1 MLKKEL
7 IHLALKQWKKNGFC
21 VRYWDGSEKNYGK
34 TAPLF
39 TIVFTKEPTI
49 SSDALRGAVDLWL
62 GELYA
67 EGTLELEGNLD
78 DAVATFFEKD
88 PAKIPFPMDTLRKQM
103 MQKEALEQKDVQSH
117 YDLGNEFFSRWLDP
131 TMSYSC
137 AYFEHENDTLEQAQR
152 QKIDHSLKKL
162 DLHQGEHLLDIGCG
176 WGEVILTAAKT
187 YGVHA
192 TGITLSEEQYQL
204 TKERIQKE
212 GLSDLVEVRLENY
225 LDIDPSKEL
234 YDKIISI
241 GMMEHV
247 GKPYLPLYIAKV
259 SSLLKPG
266 GLFMLH
272 SIMNFYAD
280 ESERKNWLSTY
291 IFPGGYVPGMAEVT
305 SIFPYFD
312 LRMVHM
318 ESLRLHYARTLE
330 LWDKN
335 YEAIR
340 DTLPPKYDERFKRI
354 WSLYLKG
361 CAAGFRTG
369 LLDIV
374 QFLLSKGVNNNLPIN
389 NSYMY
394 KEN

>member
-7 IHLALKQWKKNGFC
+7 IHLALKQWNKDGFR
-21 VRYWDGSEKNYGK
+21 VRYWDGSKKDYGK
-34 TAPLF
+34 TSPRF
-39 TIVFTKEPTI
+39 TIVFTKEPKI
-49 SSDALRGAVDLWL
+49 SSDVLKGGIDLWI

-67 EGTLELEGNLD
+67 ESTLTLEGSLD
-78 DAVATFFEKD
+78 DAVYTLFEKD
-88 PAKIPFPMDTLRKQM
+88 PVKLPYHLETLRKQM
-103 MQKEALEQKDVQSH
+103 MQEEQEEKKEVQAH
-117 YDLGNEFFSRWLDP
+117 YDLGNDFFSRWLDP
-131 TMSYSC
+131 TMCYSC
-137 AYFEHENDTLEQAQR
+137 AYFEHEDDTLEMAQR
-152 QKIDHSLKKL
+152 QKISHSLKKL

-192 TGITLSEEQYQL
+192 TGITLSKEQYDL
-204 TKERIQKE
+204 TNARIQKE
-212 GLSDLVEVRLENY
+212 GLQSLVDVRLENY
-225 LDIDPSKEL
+225 LDMDPAKEQ

-247 GKPYLPLYIAKV
+247 GKPYLPLYIEKA

-272 SIMNFYAD
+272 SIMNFHAN
-280 ESERKNWLSTY
+280 ENKRKNWLSTY

-330 LWDKN
+330 LWDQN

-374 QFLLSKGVNNNLPIN
+374 QFLLSKGVNNHLPIN

-394 KEN
+394 K